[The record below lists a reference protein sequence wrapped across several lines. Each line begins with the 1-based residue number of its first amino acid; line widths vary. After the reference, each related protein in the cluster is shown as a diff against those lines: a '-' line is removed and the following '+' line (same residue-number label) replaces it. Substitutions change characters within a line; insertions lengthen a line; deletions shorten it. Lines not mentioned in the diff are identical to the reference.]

1 MTDYNDEIINMVIT
15 EINGDKFLLIE
26 QKNNVIYVPE
36 FKFRQFINGIEY
48 LNSGLEID
56 NV

>member
-26 QKNNVIYVPE
+26 QKNNVIYIPE
-36 FKFRQFINGIEY
+36 FKFKQFIKGVEY
-48 LNSGLEID
+48 LIAGLEAD